1 MARYRL
7 QELLDN
13 PLEWEWLDPP
23 AEVDVTQT
31 NDVPST
37 TGDVSAVGYLDSAA
51 TEEMTLG
58 DISRQYDEAGLTPEE
73 KEEDFYPQTIDAL
86 GIVTRRYL
94 WEKLEATPISYA
106 TIVCDI
112 SFTAAVGRTDED
124 QAVTANIA
132 YVSFSTQ
139 FFVEGR
145 DGKNVLAWETMV
157 PISFPGKGAAARV
170 FATIIDICI
179 TAISEVQMEG
189 GEQHGILFT
198 GKGGSRQKLYK
209 TLTNRVRRE
218 FPDFDEALISSAG
231 NISDDVLAVGEEY
244 EEKGEHVGATRM
256 AIIADTASR
265 LTSHGQDD
273 PGDEVAYLLLAHDR
287 IL

>member
-23 AEVDVTQT
+23 AEVNVRQT

-37 TGDVSAVGYLDSAA
+37 TGDVSAIGYLDKSVS
-51 TEEMTLG
+51 EEMTLG

-73 KEEDFYPQTIDAL
+73 KQDDFYPQTIDAL

-94 WEKLEATPISYA
+94 WDKLEATPISYA

-139 FFVEGR
+139 FFVKGK
-145 DGKNVLAWETMV
+145 DGKDVLAWETMV

-179 TAISEVQMEG
+179 NAFTEVQMKG
-189 GEQHGILFT
+189 GELHGILFT

-218 FPDFDEALISSAG
+218 FPDFDEALISPAA
-231 NISDDVLAVGEEY
+231 NIEDDVLDVGEEY
-244 EEKGEHVGATRM
+244 EKGGEHVGATRM
-256 AIIADTASR
+256 EIIADTASR
-265 LTSHGQDD
+265 LAGHSQDD
-273 PGDEVAYLLLAHDR
+273 LEDEIAYLLLAHDR